1 MTNDHQPDLVREE
14 NEKLWGL
21 KKPDWG
27 YWEEFGEVQLWQAAS
42 LACDVDPRALV
53 LDGVPIIRFIHG
65 FPQAVSELLGL
76 AKANIGAGGKLK
88 VPKSNEP
95 LEARKVSLVNFG
107 QWAVSVGIDLPPEFP
122 GKPEAKTVVEETALG
137 ERERTTLLV
146 IIAALAKEL
155 RLDISQPSKTAISI
169 EALIGKMGASV
180 SARAIENHLNRASMA
195 VEKLSR

>member
-1 MTNDHQPDLVREE
+1 M
-14 NEKLWGL
+14 
-21 KKPDWG
+21 
-27 YWEEFGEVQLWQAAS
+27 WQAAS